1 MLLLVLFVGL
11 VKRCLVNNMIYLSI
25 PAEYIPNS
33 EKHEIE
39 TPIYVKG
46 QFTKFENI
54 CFVSLTSELTLDN
67 AYDPNNF
74 FIALSGNEFGK
85 LIERDILP
93 NWVSPQDLIDWST
106 ASCTVD
112 SNRKITWVR
121 VKSNTQLHALH

>member
-1 MLLLVLFVGL
+1 
-11 VKRCLVNNMIYLSI
+11 MIRISI
-25 PAEYIPNS
+25 PADYIPDD
-33 EKHEIE
+33 EKHEVE
-39 TPIYVKG
+39 VPIYVKG
-46 QFTKFENI
+46 QFVKFKNVVY
-54 CFVSLTSELTLDN
+54 VSLTDQLVLDN

-74 FIALSGNEFGK
+74 FIELSGNEFVK

-93 NWVSPQDLIDWST
+93 NWASPQDLVNWST

>member
-1 MLLLVLFVGL
+1 
-11 VKRCLVNNMIYLSI
+11 MIYLSI
-25 PAEYIPNS
+25 PAEYIPDS
-33 EKHEIE
+33 EKHVIE

-46 QFTKFENI
+46 QFSKFENV
-54 CFVSLTSELTLDN
+54 CFVSLTSELILDN

-93 NWVSPQDLIDWST
+93 NWASPQDLIDWST

-121 VKSNTQLHALH
+121 VKSNTQLHALR